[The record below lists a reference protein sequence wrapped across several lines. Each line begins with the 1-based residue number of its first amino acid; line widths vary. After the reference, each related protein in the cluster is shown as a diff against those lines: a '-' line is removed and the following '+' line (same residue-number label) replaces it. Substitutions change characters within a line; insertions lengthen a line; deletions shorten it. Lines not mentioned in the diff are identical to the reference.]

1 MEKKS
6 VKEII
11 KQRAKLYFID
21 SMGAMALGLFASL
34 LIGTI
39 FTALGM
45 IPGLEILKTIGGYAQ
60 KVAGPA
66 MAAAIAYAM
75 GGAPLVI
82 FSSAAVGLAANELG
96 GAGGPLA
103 VFFITIVA
111 VELGKLVSKK
121 TKVDI
126 IVTPFVTILSSRS
139 FRADCSR
146 CSWRRISAR
155 SSDISVNSSAGRPFR
170 RRS

>member
-45 IPGLEILKTIGGYAQ
+45 IPGLEILKTIGVYAQ

-111 VELGKLVSKK
+111 VELGKLVS
-121 TKVDI
+121 
-126 IVTPFVTILSSRS
+126 
-139 FRADCSR
+139 
-146 CSWRRISAR
+146 
-155 SSDISVNSSAGRPFR
+155 
-170 RRS
+170 